1 MEHSII
7 SLQNVI
13 YHFELVVVTNY
24 FIIHEYTTPLYT
36 SREKCSIAF
45 ELNPGRKD
53 S

>member
-1 MEHSII
+1 MEHIII

-13 YHFELVVVTNY
+13 YHFELVVINY
-24 FIIHEYTTPLYT
+24 FIIHEYTALLYT
-36 SREKCSIAF
+36 SRAKCNIVF